1 MVSRLAPEE
10 HRRVATAIQAAE
22 ARTAGEIYVV
32 VAARSDDYRM
42 LPLLWAA
49 LLALIGG
56 WVTPLWSALATWWS
70 GWAVADV
77 SAAELALGQA
87 IVFVLVA
94 LVSLHPRLRML
105 FVPRAVRTGRAENH
119 AREQFLAHNL
129 HATQSRTGV
138 LIFVSLAEHH
148 AQILADTAI
157 DSHVAEDFWAA
168 IIDRLTAEIGA
179 GRLAEGL
186 VFAVESCGTALAE
199 HFPRRADDRN
209 ELPDKLVEL

>member
-1 MVSRLAPEE
+1 MSWWRPEATITDAAAAMGGAAGAGRGVDHAALVSACDLVV
-10 HRRVATAIQAAE
+10 RVAGQE
-22 ARTAGEIYVV
+22 
-32 VAARSDDYRM
+32 
-42 LPLLWAA
+42 
-49 LLALIGG
+49 
-56 WVTPLWSALATWWS
+56 
-70 GWAVADV
+70 V

-94 LVSLHPRLRML
+94 LLSLHPRLRML

-157 DSHVAEDFWAA
+157 DSHVAEDFWVA
-168 IIDRLTAEIGA
+168 IVDRLTAEIAA

-186 VFAVESCGTALAE
+186 VLAVESCGTALAE
-199 HFPRRADDRN
+199 HFPRRGDDRN